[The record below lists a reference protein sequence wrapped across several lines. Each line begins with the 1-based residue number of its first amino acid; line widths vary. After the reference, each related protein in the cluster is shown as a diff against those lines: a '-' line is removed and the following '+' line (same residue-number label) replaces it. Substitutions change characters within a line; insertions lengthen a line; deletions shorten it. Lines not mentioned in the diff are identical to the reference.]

1 MTYKYIGTI
10 ALAMMGFLMSGCAG
24 DNLATEA
31 PQPTDHHTKTVTLTI
46 GFDDSAQTRSLTS
59 AGVKTF
65 KEGDMVA
72 VIYKNMGGE
81 TKMTLSGELA
91 ATDISDDGKRAKINV
106 DLDTPDN
113 SKQVR
118 LIYPA
123 AMAKATIAADAE
135 IDDDDAT
142 IDFSKL
148 AEQDG
153 TLASLSDNL
162 DLCTYDGILGNIVLT
177 DIYSTPKLTNRLAI
191 GKFTIKDYDG
201 KTDLTNTIKSLTIT
215 QGTATY
221 AVTPADPTTPFG
233 DAPLYVAMRPVSNG
247 DFTATATDGTTDFE
261 KTVTS
266 QSLAANSMTPIN
278 IRMWKKVALSHFT
291 TDGQEYTAQNGEM
304 LYGTLVKYE
313 ALAFSGTNAK
323 ISIAKDAHIALK
335 DVTIYGLPI
344 YFWAGLTCLGDA
356 TIVLEGTNIV
366 AGFDTQYP
374 GIYVP
379 GDKNDPS
386 KNNTLIIKGT
396 GSLTVG
402 RTNILSYGA
411 GIGSGHKDSDNAA
424 CGNIEI
430 QGGRINAI
438 GGNGGAGIGGGTLGS
453 CGSIT
458 ISGGYVEAT
467 SKDHGAGIG
476 SGGYQS
482 NSTTTSSCGDIT
494 ISGGTVIAQGNYAA
508 GIGSGY
514 QGSCGNITI
523 SGGTIETTGDNCG
536 AGIGSS
542 DLGKCGSI
550 MISDGNITATGGE
563 CGAGIGCGSS
573 PTVSSQCGDITISGG
588 TIKAIGKEGGES
600 IGRGFKNAICG
611 TITFGSAMVYTGDDT
626 RTNPVT
632 SGNWDPNPLTPGNYG
647 GLTLSISTTTTAN
660 DTWTLSQ

>member
-1 MTYKYIGTI
+1 MS
-10 ALAMMGFLMSGCAG
+10 ALAMMGAILMGCAES
-24 DNLATEA
+24 DLATEA
-31 PQPTDHHTKTVTLTI
+31 PQLRDNQIKTVTLTI
-46 GFDDSAQTRSLTS
+46 GFDDSAQTRALTA
-59 AGVKTF
+59 AGVKSF
-65 KEGDMVA
+65 KENDKVA
-72 VIYKNMGGE
+72 VVYKN
-81 TKMTLSGELA
+81 TSGKTVIA
-91 ATDISDDGKRAKINV
+91 KSSSINASDISDDGKRAKINV

-113 SKQVR
+113 SKQAR

-123 AMAKATIAADAE
+123 AMAKASIDTNAE
-135 IDDDDAT
+135 TDDDDAT
-142 IDFSKL
+142 INFSKL
-148 AEQDG
+148 AAQDG
-153 TLASLSDNL
+153 TLASLGDNF

-191 GKFTIKDYDG
+191 GKFTIKDYAG
-201 KTDLTNTIKSLTIT
+201 TSDLTNTIKSLTIT

-221 AVTPADPTTPFG
+221 AVTPADPATPFG

-247 DFTATATDGTTDFE
+247 DFTASATDGVTNFE

-266 QSLAANSMTPIN
+266 ESLAANSMTPIN
-278 IRMWKKVALSHFT
+278 IRMWKVVELSQFT

-304 LYGTLVKYE
+304 LHGTLAKYE
-313 ALAFSGTNAK
+313 ALAYHGAYKK
-323 ISIAKDAHIALK
+323 ISIADGADIALK
-335 DVTIYGLPI
+335 DVTIYGPPDSN
-344 YFWAGLTCLGDA
+344 YKWAGLTCKGDA

-366 AGFDTQYP
+366 AGFDNNYP

-402 RTNILSYGA
+402 RDTSYGA
-411 GIGSGHKDSDNAA
+411 CIGSGHKDSDNAA

-430 QGGRINAI
+430 QGGRIIAI
-438 GGNGGAGIGGGTLGS
+438 GGSGSAGIGGGTLGS

-476 SGGYQS
+476 SGGYQD
-482 NSTTTSSCGDIT
+482 NSTTTSSCGDII
-494 ISGGTVIAQGNYAA
+494 ISGGTVIAKGTYAA

-523 SGGTIETTGDNCG
+523 SGGTIEATGDSNG

-542 DLGKCGSI
+542 DTGSCGSI
-550 MISDGNITATGGE
+550 MISDGNITAISGE
-563 CGAGIGCGSS
+563 NGAGIGSGSS
-573 PTVSSQCGDITISGG
+573 PNVSSQCGNITISGG
-588 TIKAIGKEGGES
+588 TVKAIANGDGAN
-600 IGRGFKNAICG
+600 IGHGSKNAICG
-611 TITFGSAMVYTGDDT
+611 TVTFGSEQVYSGSATNKWNPDPMV
-626 RTNPVT
+626 
-632 SGNWDPNPLTPGNYG
+632 PGNYG

-660 DTWTLSQ
+660 DTWTLTKS

>member
-1 MTYKYIGTI
+1 
-10 ALAMMGFLMSGCAG
+10 MMGFLMSGCAG

-31 PQPTDHHTKTVTLTI
+31 PQPTDHQTKTVTLTI

-72 VIYKNMGGE
+72 VIFKNLYQE
-81 TKMTLSGELA
+81 TKKAVSEPIKA
-91 ATDISDDGKRAKINV
+91 ANISADGKQAKIEV
-106 DLDTPDN
+106 DLGDDPLKN
-113 SKQVR
+113 LNVR

-148 AEQDG
+148 AAQDG

-191 GKFTIKDYDG
+191 GKFTIKDYEG

-221 AVTPADPTTPFG
+221 AVTPAASATTFG

-247 DFTATATDGTTDFE
+247 DFTATATDGEKWFE

-278 IRMWKKVALSHFT
+278 IRMWKKVALSQFT

-304 LYGTLVKYE
+304 LHGTLVKYE
-313 ALAFSGTNAK
+313 SGGYSGAYKK
-323 ISIAKDAHIALK
+323 ISIADGADVALK
-335 DVTIYGLPI
+335 DVTIYGPPI
-344 YFWAGLTCLGDA
+344 NTCLWAGLTCKGDA

-402 RTNILSYGA
+402 RDTSYGA
-411 GIGSGHKDSDNAA
+411 CIGSGHKNSDNAA

-430 QGGRINAI
+430 QGGTIIAQA
-438 GGNGGAGIGGGTLGS
+438 GANGTGIGCGDQGT

-458 ISGGYVEAT
+458 ISGGYVDAKGKGY
-467 SKDHGAGIG
+467 SAGIG
-476 SGGYQS
+476 SA
-482 NSTTTSSCGDIT
+482 NVASSCGDIT

-514 QGSCGNITI
+514 KTSCGNITI
-523 SGGTIETTGDNCG
+523 SGGTIKTTGGNCG
-536 AGIGSS
+536 AGIGSA
-542 DLGKCGSI
+542 DTGKCGSI

-573 PTVSSQCGDITISGG
+573 PTVSSQCGNITISGG
-588 TIKAIGKEGGES
+588 TIKAIGTEGGAS
-600 IGRGFKNAICG
+600 IGRGYSNSICG

-626 RTNPVT
+626 STNPVT
-632 SGNWDPNPLTPGNYG
+632 SGNWDPNPLTAGNYG
-647 GLTLSISTTTTAN
+647 GLTLSISTTTTGN